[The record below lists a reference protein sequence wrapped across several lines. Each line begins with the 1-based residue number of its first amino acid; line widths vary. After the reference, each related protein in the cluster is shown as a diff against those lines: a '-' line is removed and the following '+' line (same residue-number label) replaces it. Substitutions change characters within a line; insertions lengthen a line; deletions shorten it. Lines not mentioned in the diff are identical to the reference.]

1 MEETMSKF
9 SRRSFLIGS
18 ILGSAAVALTRP
30 LHASAQ
36 AGALPTGFAGF
47 DHGLFPQRP
56 DLLTSGHGD
65 DYGQL
70 LRRVLA
76 ALGESGIVA
85 RPGETVLIKPTLAY
99 NRQPGQGGNVHPDVL
114 RAVIEVALDA
124 GAKKVIVFDRT
135 GLRAADA
142 YRVSGA
148 WLAIHRLADARVRL
162 VELQTE
168 DFVAFDPVALGAAS
182 GLPQGYAQAELTG
195 GLFEQTGIMDA
206 LAQYRVCRYVLEADR
221 IINLASARVHPSR
234 RVALGMANLLG
245 LIGGG
250 PADVSWRQRQD
261 AELAVLT
268 AAIRPD
274 LTILDATRAV
284 VRNGP
289 MGRGLPDIERWDR
302 LAASRDPLAVEVYG
316 AGLFGVPAEELPSVA
331 LAAQLG
337 AGSPVLTRAR
347 LLEL

>member
-1 MEETMSKF
+1 
-9 SRRSFLIGS
+9 
-18 ILGSAAVALTRP
+18 
-30 LHASAQ
+30 
-36 AGALPTGFAGF
+36 
-47 DHGLFPQRP
+47 
-56 DLLTSGHGD
+56 
-65 DYGQL
+65 
-70 LRRVLA
+70 VL
-76 ALGESGIVA
+76 V
-85 RPGETVLIKPTLAY
+85 KPTLAY

-114 RAVIEVALDA
+114 RAVIELALDG
-124 GAKKVIVFDRT
+124 GAQEVIVFDRT

-148 WLAIHRLADARVRL
+148 WLAVHRIADARVRL

-168 DFVAFDPVALGAAS
+168 DFVTFDPVALGAAS
-182 GLPQGYAQAELTG
+182 GLPQGDAQVNLTAG
-195 GLFEQTGIMDA
+195 QFEQTGILDA

-221 IINLASARVHPSR
+221 IINLASARVDPSR

-250 PADVSWRQRQD
+250 PADAAWRQRQD

-289 MGRGLPDIERWDR
+289 MGRGRPDIERWDR

-316 AGLFGVPAEELPSVA
+316 AALLGVPVEELPSVA

-337 AGSPVLTRAR
+337 AGSPVLNLAR
-347 LLEL
+347 LLEI